1 MNRGE
6 ILLEEIFSCHGH
18 DFIIDG
24 IIARILSFAAGMLV
38 ALAYIA
44 STGNVNLAPQDELKL
59 NLIALPFGL
68 LAVVFYYILMEAVFQ
83 RTLGKLVTGTI
94 VVTTD
99 GGQPSF
105 GQVVGRSFARL
116 IPFEPFSFLGGNPCK
131 GWHDKLSGTLVIKS
145 R

>member
-1 MNRGE
+1 MSQNPFAAPESYSSAVDTNSAGGLVLATQGQRF
-6 ILLEEIFSCHGH
+6 IH
-18 DFIIDG
+18 FIIDG

-94 VVTTD
+94 V
-99 GGQPSF
+99 
-105 GQVVGRSFARL
+105 
-116 IPFEPFSFLGGNPCK
+116 
-131 GWHDKLSGTLVIKS
+131 
-145 R
+145 

>member
-1 MNRGE
+1 
-6 ILLEEIFSCHGH
+6 
-18 DFIIDG
+18 
-24 IIARILSFAAGMLV
+24 MLV